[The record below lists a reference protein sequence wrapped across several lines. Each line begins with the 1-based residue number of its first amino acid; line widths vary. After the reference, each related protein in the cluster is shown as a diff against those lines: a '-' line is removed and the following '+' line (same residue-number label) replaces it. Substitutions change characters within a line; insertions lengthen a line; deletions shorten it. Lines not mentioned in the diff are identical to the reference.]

1 MRTLSTI
8 LLACFLMGTPS
19 LGVESIALGATSD
32 PQMDCT
38 FTIKGNFSG
47 TLVDVQITV
56 SDVTFLECTLLK
68 VGVKKALK

>member
-8 LLACFLMGTPS
+8 LLACFLIGVAS
-19 LGVESIALGATSD
+19 VGVESRDLGATYES
-32 PQMDCT
+32 PMDCT

-47 TLVDVQITV
+47 TLVDIQITV

-68 VGVKKALK
+68 MGVKKALK